1 MHLLWLDL
9 AGKSG
14 ADTMEERVAGGEHA
28 DAPAGQRQ
36 HIGHAGIERDRPRAL
51 LALGKRSHQR
61 QMPLA
66 AEDDFRLG
74 DPSPGLYTEPVKSV
88 LADADDG

>member
-9 AGKSG
+9 AGKGG
-14 ADTMEERVAGGEHA
+14 ADAVEERVAGGEHA

-66 AEDDFRLG
+66 AEDDFRFGDQPLG
-74 DPSPGLYTEPVKSV
+74 LVAETR
-88 LADADDG
+88 